1 MSATEK
7 IPLPKTNKSIV
18 VIVSLAVVAVVSGL
32 MTPLYLQNRLNSLYG
47 QSRMLERQVTF
58 LQRDALLLEL
68 KINQMSSL
76 ERLADFADSAGLG
89 LYEVPQKIMVL
100 EGKGE

>member
-1 MSATEK
+1 M
-7 IPLPKTNKSIV
+7 LPQ
-18 VIVSLAVVAVVSGL
+18 
-32 MTPLYLQNRLNSLYG
+32 YLQNRLNSLYG

-100 EGKGE
+100 EGAGE